1 MNNLIQSGRGEMN
14 IKRKLLV
21 LCLSA
26 LGGGIM
32 FSTHAPGLIT
42 ILGLIIFA
50 FSGYLLTRWTD
61 NLIEW
66 KKG

>member
-1 MNNLIQSGRGEMN
+1 MS
-14 IKRKLLV
+14 IKRKLIV
-21 LCLSA
+21 LSLAA

-42 ILGLIIFA
+42 ILGLFIFA
-50 FSGYLLTRWTD
+50 FSGYLLTRWTE
-61 NLIEW
+61 NLYEW

>member
-1 MNNLIQSGRGEMN
+1 MS
-14 IKRKLLV
+14 IKRKLIV
-21 LCLSA
+21 VCLSA

-42 ILGLIIFA
+42 ILGLFIFA

-61 NLIEW
+61 NLFEW